1 MLMQIARSPGF
12 RAHKRQP
19 IVAPIHLL
27 SQQRRGGLA
36 DWGMNTAP
44 YTPLESLLLFQALL
58 VHGVEAA
65 AFARVSDLLKANALI
80 RHDASYDAARLSPDA
95 LRQLFLHLVREELRS
110 EAAANANASPNP
122 NTDANPALSPNSR
135 KRKAQSPPLP
145 SLKEVIDNFGKIP
158 VLVEKLYAR
167 YREQTV
173 RAIREDERRAVALQR
188 EIHALE
194 QAEREEEKARL
205 DAKRLPAAAQAQ
217 TATPVPAPSPSPT
230 PTPDLQP
237 PPQPPKGPSPVPA
250 TTPHNAPSPG
260 PVAIQPAVPT
270 PSPVPVQAKPSPGPH
285 QQHQIPSR
293 NVAPPSGPSPPPPP
307 PPTAVPQA
315 QTPSL
320 TPQGKAQQPFK
331 PTGPPSQVLQPPM
344 GASQPPPRNLQSTTP
359 VPLPAIS
366 PRPDAAKP
374 KTPGPAAAVP
384 VPIPQPGTPSTLKWE
399 KPYQPPGPAAPLQG
413 RPTQPQP
420 LATNAPSTPGQAQ
433 PTATWHPPPQG
444 QQPSNAPQAHAQAQ
458 APVQAPAQTVHH
470 ANVQVPRPQQPPLQH
485 QQPVLVPPQAGGQ
498 LVPPSHPASR
508 ATPSLQPTQP
518 IAAPQRP
525 PSTTPVP
532 SPAVP
537 QARPAS
543 AQPQQPPTQAATG
556 YVPPQNRPIAAAP
569 APAALTPATQQQTLV
584 PPPGWVVQPPSQQT
598 QQQPGHTPQH
608 VQQQFSPSPTPSHP
622 QNQPGTVQKRVSSP
636 YTNQPPKP
644 AIPAHL
650 AGQLPASPSP
660 AQRIPSSFVPPKT
673 PVASSPSF
681 IMTGSG
687 TRWTAKSTP
696 STPRPPA
703 QGRPSGDIPSPAFEP
718 LSPVLAS
725 DNLPAPTPSQ
735 APPSQQATP
744 KAEPKLKPKQEP
756 LPKSVESVP
765 KEPKETKEGKPKRG
779 RPSRN
784 AQRDSA
790 QETPSRI
797 VARSQSVASQADE
810 LSMDDHELAP
820 RVKNEEATP
829 RPPDEAGDTTA
840 DESGPSR
847 RHAVTPS
854 SVSSRLAHK
863 RKRQESPVELPP
875 QPAST
880 PTHVLWTRQFGKI
893 SNPALDQISSHRC
906 ANQFAHAIRERDA
919 PGYKGLILQPQ
930 DIKSIRAA
938 MTHGNR
944 AAVEAAKKLPDGD
957 PGTPTLWLPISS
969 DLLPPKSI
977 INSEQL
983 ERELVH
989 MFSNAIMYNLDP
1001 YRGPGNSFMKREAS
1015 VDGEGDAEPSTYRV
1029 DEDAVVR
1036 DSRIMFVE
1044 VERLLGD
1051 LRAAERD
1058 RSGLPPSGSGS
1069 ARPTSVAA
1077 TPRGESTPAAQT
1089 ADDDMDELAGDENT
1103 GSTYKRRRIG
1113 TRDAGSRA

>member
-1 MLMQIARSPGF
+1 
-12 RAHKRQP
+12 
-19 IVAPIHLL
+19 
-27 SQQRRGGLA
+27 
-36 DWGMNTAP
+36 MNTAA

-65 AFARVSDLLKANALI
+65 AFARVSDLLKTNALI
-80 RHDASYDAARLSPDA
+80 RDDASYDASRLSPDA

-110 EAAANANASPNP
+110 EAANTAVHAKANTNADV
-122 NTDANPALSPNSR
+122 DAGLSPNSR

-173 RAIREDERRAVALQR
+173 KGIREDERRAIALQR
-188 EIHALE
+188 EIQALE
-194 QAEREEEKARL
+194 QAERDEEKARAE
-205 DAKRLPAAAQAQ
+205 AKRLTAAAQAP
-217 TATPVPAPSPSPT
+217 AGTPVPAPSPT
-230 PTPDLQP
+230 PTPELQR
-237 PPQPPKGPSPVPA
+237 PPQLPKGPSPVPPA
-250 TTPHNAPSPG
+250 NAH
-260 PVAIQPAVPT
+260 PV
-270 PSPVPVQAKPSPGPH
+270 PSPVPTTIQPTVPSPSPVSVQTRLSSGP
-285 QQHQIPSR
+285 QQHIAPR
-293 NVAPPSGPSPPPPP
+293 NVAPPSGPSPPPP
-307 PPTAVPQA
+307 TVVPQT
-315 QTPSL
+315 QTPSV
-320 TPQGKAQQPFK
+320 PPNAKVQQPFK

-344 GASQPPPRNLQSTTP
+344 GAGQPPPRSVQSTTP
-359 VPLPAIS
+359 VPLPTIS
-366 PRPDAAKP
+366 PRPDAPKP
-374 KTPGPAAAVP
+374 KTPGPP
-384 VPIPQPGTPSTLKWE
+384 GSTPQPGTPSTLKWE
-399 KPYQPPGPAAPLQG
+399 KPYQPPGSAAPQC
-413 RPTQPQP
+413 RPPQPQAP
-420 LATNAPSTPGQAQ
+420 ATNAPTTPGQPQ
-433 PTATWHPPPQG
+433 QSVPWHAPPQG
-444 QQPSNAPQAHAQAQ
+444 QPPSHPPQTQAQ
-458 APVQAPAQTVHH
+458 PQPQPVLH
-470 ANVQVPRPQQPPLQH
+470 AGQGPRPPQPPPQH
-485 QQPVLVPPQAGGQ
+485 QQPVLVPPQTASQLAPPVSASGRGVPVFQPSQPAG
-498 LVPPSHPASR
+498 
-508 ATPSLQPTQP
+508 
-518 IAAPQRP
+518 APQRP
-525 PSTTPVP
+525 PSTTPIP
-532 SPAVP
+532 PPAVP
-537 QARPAS
+537 QARPTPVQS
-543 AQPQQPPTQAATG
+543 QQQPTQAGTG

-569 APAALTPATQQQTLV
+569 AASPAPSTQQQPLV
-584 PPPGWVVQPPSQQT
+584 PPPGWVVQPP
-598 QQQPGHTPQH
+598 QQQAQQHAQLGFTPQYA
-608 VQQQFSPSPTPSHP
+608 QQQFSPSPTPS
-622 QNQPGTVQKRVSSP
+622 QSQQQSANAQKRVASP

-660 AQRIPSSFVPPKT
+660 AQRTASTVVPPKT
-673 PVASSPSF
+673 PVATSPSF

-718 LSPVLAS
+718 LSPVLAPA
-725 DNLPAPTPSQ
+725 NLPAATPSQ

-744 KAEPKLKPKQEP
+744 KADPAKLNPKQEQ
-756 LPKSVESVP
+756 LPKSIEP
-765 KEPKETKEGKPKRG
+765 AQKEPREKEGKIPKRG
-779 RPSRN
+779 RPSRSM
-784 AQRDSA
+784 QRDVA
-790 QETPSRI
+790 QDTPSRV

-829 RPPDEAGDTTA
+829 RPADEAGDTTA

-863 RKRQESPVELPP
+863 RKRQDTPIELPP

-1069 ARPTSVAA
+1069 ARPTSLAA

-1089 ADDDMDELAGDENT
+1089 ADDDMDELAGDENI

-1113 TRDAGSRA
+1113 TRDAGTRA

>member
-1 MLMQIARSPGF
+1 MPAILDSGPIFMMLDSWSRRSRTVKMP
-12 RAHKRQP
+12 
-19 IVAPIHLL
+19 
-27 SQQRRGGLA
+27 S
-36 DWGMNTAP
+36 
-44 YTPLESLLLFQALL
+44 
-58 VHGVEAA
+58 
-65 AFARVSDLLKANALI
+65 ANALI

-122 NTDANPALSPNSR
+122 NTNANPALSPNSR

-217 TATPVPAPSPSPT
+217 TATPVPAPSPTPT
-230 PTPDLQP
+230 PTPDLQR

-250 TTPHNAPSPG
+250 TAPHNAPSPG

-307 PPTAVPQA
+307 PPPPTAVPQA

-331 PTGPPSQVLQPPM
+331 PTAPPSQVLQPPM

-420 LATNAPSTPGQAQ
+420 LATNAPLPTHLKRTLRLKLLFKPEPRLHITPMYKY
-433 PTATWHPPPQG
+433 HDH
-444 QQPSNAPQAHAQAQ
+444 S
-458 APVQAPAQTVHH
+458 
-470 ANVQVPRPQQPPLQH
+470 
-485 QQPVLVPPQAGGQ
+485 
-498 LVPPSHPASR
+498 SHLYSISSR
-508 ATPSLQPTQP
+508 YSFPHKLEP

-584 PPPGWVVQPPSQQT
+584 PPPGWVVQPPAQQT

-608 VQQQFSPSPTPSHP
+608 VQQQFRPSPTPSHP

>member
-1 MLMQIARSPGF
+1 
-12 RAHKRQP
+12 
-19 IVAPIHLL
+19 
-27 SQQRRGGLA
+27 
-36 DWGMNTAP
+36 MNTAA

-80 RHDASYDAARLSPDA
+80 KHDASFDAARLSPDA
-95 LRQLFLHLVREELRS
+95 LRQLFLHLVREEIRS
-110 EAAANANASPNP
+110 EAATAAANANSSANAIATA
-122 NTDANPALSPNSR
+122 NKDADAALSPNSK
-135 KRKAQSPPLP
+135 KRKAQSPAQL

-173 RAIREDERRAVALQR
+173 KSVREDERRLVALQR
-188 EIHALE
+188 EIQGLE
-194 QAEREEEKARL
+194 QAERDEERARTE
-205 DAKRLPAAAQAQ
+205 AKRLAAAQA
-217 TATPVPAPSPSPT
+217 AAAVPAPSPT
-230 PTPDLQP
+230 PTPDLQR

-250 TTPHNAPSPG
+250 VATP
-260 PVAIQPAVPT
+260 
-270 PSPVPVQAKPSPGPH
+270 K
-285 QQHQIPSR
+285 
-293 NVAPPSGPSPPPPP
+293 
-307 PPTAVPQA
+307 
-315 QTPSL
+315 
-320 TPQGKAQQPFK
+320 
-331 PTGPPSQVLQPPM
+331 
-344 GASQPPPRNLQSTTP
+344 
-359 VPLPAIS
+359 
-366 PRPDAAKP
+366 
-374 KTPGPAAAVP
+374 PGPADLCSRKSWRAMRHP
-384 VPIPQPGTPSTLKWE
+384 RQDSRSSLCSGIRHHKGNMHLNHLSPNL
-399 KPYQPPGPAAPLQG
+399 YLQQV
-413 RPTQPQP
+413 RLQDP
-420 LATNAPSTPGQAQ
+420 
-433 PTATWHPPPQG
+433 HRHH
-444 QQPSNAPQAHAQAQ
+444 SNNSSQSWC
-458 APVQAPAQTVHH
+458 HH
-470 ANVQVPRPQQPPLQH
+470 SLR
-485 QQPVLVPPQAGGQ
+485 
-498 LVPPSHPASR
+498 AS
-508 ATPSLQPTQP
+508 SL
-518 IAAPQRP
+518 
-525 PSTTPVP
+525 
-532 SPAVP
+532 
-537 QARPAS
+537 
-543 AQPQQPPTQAATG
+543 
-556 YVPPQNRPIAAAP
+556 
-569 APAALTPATQQQTLV
+569 LPATQQDAALPQPFNLLNLLER
-584 PPPGWVVQPPSQQT
+584 PQGHPLRPLSLLQQFLKHALPPS
-598 QQQPGHTPQH
+598 
-608 VQQQFSPSPTPSHP
+608 
-622 QNQPGTVQKRVSSP
+622 KRSS
-636 YTNQPPKP
+636 NLLKP
-644 AIPAHL
+644 A
-650 AGQLPASPSP
+650 QDTFLPKFDLLLRLLLL
-660 AQRIPSSFVPPKT
+660 RIPLLRNSNRSC
-673 PVASSPSF
+673 
-681 IMTGSG
+681 
-687 TRWTAKSTP
+687 
-696 STPRPPA
+696 PR
-703 QGRPSGDIPSPAFEP
+703 
-718 LSPVLAS
+718 
-725 DNLPAPTPSQ
+725 
-735 APPSQQATP
+735 QQ
-744 KAEPKLKPKQEP
+744 
-756 LPKSVESVP
+756 SVEPTQKDQKDV
-765 KEPKETKEGKPKRG
+765 KEAKVPKRG
-779 RPSRN
+779 RPSRRDA
-784 AQRDSA
+784 AQD
-790 QETPSRI
+790 TPSRI

-863 RKRQESPVELPP
+863 RKRQDTPIELPP

-944 AAVEAAKKLPDGD
+944 AAVEAARKLPDGD

-1089 ADDDMDELAGDENT
+1089 ADDDMDELAGDENM

-1113 TRDAGSRA
+1113 TRDAGTRA